1 MIAVTNPSGIA
12 MGVDS
17 LLSKLDKVKQRGR
30 NNWQACC
37 PAHAD
42 KGPSLSIR
50 ELDDGRILVHC
61 FAGCSTPEIVQAV
74 GMELSDLFPAREVG
88 NTRRERRPFPAADA
102 LRAVGFEALVV
113 CAASAA
119 LATGEPLSS
128 GDRERLLQASERIRS
143 ALSAAG
149 L

>member
-1 MIAVTNPSGIA
+1 MSATTLL
-12 MGVDS
+12 S
-17 LLSKLDKVKQRGR
+17 LLEKVKPTGKGR
-30 NNWQACC
+30 WQARC

-42 KGPSLSIR
+42 KGPSLSVR
-50 ELDDGRILVHC
+50 ETDEGVVLVKC
-61 FAGCSTPEIVQAV
+61 FTGCSVHEVVQAV
-74 GMELSDLFPAREVG
+74 GLELSDLFPPRESG
-88 NTRRERRPFPAADA
+88 NAKGERRPFAAADA

-128 GDRERLLQASERIRS
+128 VDHERLLQAGERIQS
-143 ALSAAG
+143 ALSGAG

>member
-1 MIAVTNPSGIA
+1 MSLDA
-12 MGVDS
+12 
-17 LLSKLDKVKQRGR
+17 LLSRLEKVKRTAAAGR
-30 NNWQACC
+30 YMACC

-42 KGPSLSIR
+42 RSASLSIR
-50 ELDDGRILVHC
+50 ETDDGRILIHC
-61 FAGCSTPEIVQAV
+61 FAGCSVHEIVQAV
-74 GMELSDLFPAREVG
+74 DLEISDLFPPRDTG
-88 NTRRERRPFPAADA
+88 HSSRERRPFAAADA

-128 GDRERLLQASERIRS
+128 VDRERLLQASERIRS